1 MQEEI
6 HHTPLHCTLNKERGT
21 LGVRVAARLEE
32 IRHWKVGPGSFA
44 TETKGFDP
52 RDWNVGP
59 PVRRGGKRQREREM
73 APAYSGGG
81 GGGGKRQSPQRR
93 RQLREPPLASSSSA
107 RNRIEIVGSG
117 GRGRG
122 NPLSRRS
129 SSWRIYGRGSGDEL
143 AKRRGEGSHRMG
155 WPPPPPPPGRLS
167 LAQLLLDL
175 FLKPGRNCRRIEM
188 LRNRKNRFIQ

>member
-59 PVRRGGKRQREREM
+59 PVRRGGKRQRERDG
-73 APAYSGGG
+73 AG
-81 GGGGKRQSPQRR
+81 
-93 RQLREPPLASSSSA
+93 
-107 RNRIEIVGSG
+107 IFG
-117 GRGRG
+117 GRGR
-122 NPLSRRS
+122 RRKTS
-129 SSWRIYGRGSGDEL
+129 IAAAAE
-143 AKRRGEGSHRMG
+143 A
-155 WPPPPPPPGRLS
+155 
-167 LAQLLLDL
+167 AA
-175 FLKPGRNCRRIEM
+175 
-188 LRNRKNRFIQ
+188 